1 MFKSTAVLTVAVLT
15 AAGLT
20 FGGGTVVYQHFAKA
34 SELKEETAKRIGSS
48 VIYRLEVEEQMLE
61 HELEDKERALEQIEY
76 RHQSGI
82 QFPSDTIR
90 KARLEADLGVLLERQ
105 SEIQTI
111 QTQQVK

>member
-1 MFKSTAVLTVAVLT
+1 MIKSTALLTVAILT
-15 AAGLT
+15 GASLT
-20 FGGGTVVYQHFAKA
+20 FGGGTVVYRHFAKA

-90 KARLEADLGVLLERQ
+90 KARLERDLDVLLERQ